1 MLILSIL
8 PLSGNANNWFPFS
21 GTLGLT
27 DIIVKGKVVASYDE
41 RASGKPPDVSS
52 VVVRLVR
59 VETCAGKTAR
69 QVVTE
74 GTVWEARK
82 GVEAEQLPLED
93 HRFCL
98 TMPKETPGLSMMK
111 IARGPTVAWHVEAR
125 AFLPAGKTVSAK
137 SREMLLLR
145 HSTVS
150 LDPSSTNSLHWSSST
165 DFDHVPPFDY
175 SIRVLNQPLGGKSP
189 LVAEL
194 ELKPPR
200 DGAVQLKHVELR
212 LQRRVTAVGTG
223 KVLIT
228 DDVDFQ
234 ETDDSIAVSRAV
246 PRKASSTRSSSVPRQ
261 PLIQSPPSTTSLD
274 TFYHHRLHRTPSPPT
289 DLPRLTKANF
299 PLLLSSASTMAQR
312 GTLEWRIPHR
322 GPYGWAVGESG
333 ASALFKID
341 FALTGKITYKSGRI
355 GEKTIQLRPY
365 PVHVCCQTPAP
376 PFFSP
381 LPSHLSPSRTATTL
395 GGRRSSD
402 FALSL
407 SFDRSIPSGPAK
419 PPLPSPSATT
429 ERRLSAAHLP
439 LLAQTVSLPPPPRPS
454 SGRRM
459 SEQSEA
465 LDAPARTR
473 LRREA
478 PAPLP
483 IRNATI
489 PSPLSGSSTSRV
501 SRSST
506 IDSLG
511 PETPTTAEFLA
522 SATAPTHLSP
532 KLPSASHSTHVVR
545 HVGRSPRSSLRNRP
559 RSSGSQRSS
568 INDGA
573 RSTSNLSISSLASV
587 ASFQSDQRSL
597 TEYGGSATAGAS
609 PLLAS
614 ADGMLGLTLGEAA
627 AEPTS
632 SSSFAFFDGAAP
644 SSSPHSRPFQG
655 APSPPPSEPPS
666 PVPHVAIADLSA
678 FRDPFADSIY
688 TKQSKGVTESA
699 VDAELYISPRSASSL
714 DSTSTR
720 RASFNDAAGAAAF
733 VPASPH
739 SLSPPPSLQPPDSP
753 RLKQPNVILTISTD
767 SGGSS
772 RRSSVHG
779 GMSAPTSSSRK
790 GSVGTLLTNL
800 FSRRGSKAQ

>member
-8 PLSGNANNWFPFS
+8 PLSGNGNNWFPFS

-27 DIIVKGKVVASYDE
+27 DIIVKGKVVASFDE

-59 VETCAGKTAR
+59 VETCAGKSAR
-69 QVVTE
+69 EVITE
-74 GTVWEARK
+74 GTVWQARE

-98 TMPKETPGLSMMK
+98 TMPRETQGLSMMK

-145 HSTVS
+145 HSTIS
-150 LDPSSTNSLHWSSST
+150 LDPSSSNSLHWSSST

-175 SIRVLNQPLGGKSP
+175 SIRVLNRPLGGKSP

-228 DDVDFQ
+228 DDVDLQ

-246 PRKASSTRSSSVPRQ
+246 YKASSTRSSSVPRQ
-261 PLIQSPPSTTSLD
+261 RLMQSPPSTTSLD
-274 TFYHHRLHRTPSPPT
+274 TFYHHSLHRTSSPLT

-299 PLLLSSASTMAQR
+299 PLLLSSASTTALK

-322 GPYGWAVGESG
+322 GPYGWAIGESG
-333 ASALFKID
+333 TSALFRID
-341 FALTGKITYKSGRI
+341 FALTGKITYKSGRV

-365 PVHVCCQTPAP
+365 PVHVCCETPAP
-376 PFFSP
+376 PLFSP
-381 LPSHLSPSRTATTL
+381 LPSHLSPSRTATIL

-407 SFDRSIPSGPAK
+407 SFDRSIPTGPAK

-429 ERRLSAAHLP
+429 ERRLSAAQLP
-439 LLAQTVSLPPPPRPS
+439 LLAQTVSLPPPSRPL

-459 SEQSEA
+459 SEHSEA

-483 IRNATI
+483 AQHATI
-489 PSPLSGSSTSRV
+489 PSPLSGSNTSRV

-587 ASFQSDQRSL
+587 ASYQSDQRSL

-614 ADGMLGLTLGEAA
+614 ADGMLGLTLGEVA
-627 AEPTS
+627 AEPAS
-632 SSSFAFFDGAAP
+632 SSSFAFFDGAAA
-644 SSSPHSRPFQG
+644 SSSPHSRPFRG

-666 PVPHVAIADLSA
+666 PVPHVAIADVSA
-678 FRDPFADSIY
+678 FRDPFADSSY
-688 TKQSKGVTESA
+688 TKQSKGATESA
-699 VDAELYISPRSASSL
+699 IDSEMYISPRSASSL

-720 RASFNDAAGAAAF
+720 RASFNSAAGAAAF

-739 SLSPPPSLQPPDSP
+739 SLSPLPSLQPPPSP
-753 RLKQPNVILTISTD
+753 RLKQSNVILTISSD
-767 SGGSS
+767 SGNSS
-772 RRSSVHG
+772 RRSSMHG
-779 GMSAPTSSSRK
+779 GTSGPTSSRK